1 MRRRT
6 WLPPRNPTKRPRF
19 SRRPVGPTADRVKIG
34 PILPRGVVWNKST
47 LNPPVATG
55 QGYWRLRKPP
65 TAQPSARLH
74 YRLREFGEEIVGC
87 LLGRTVD
94 QALPELGELAADL
107 RLHVIGKERAAVLVG
122 ERHFGAA
129 LGEARDTTLAF
140 AGDAVAV
147 GRIEIGEPHLALP
160 ARLDRTDLD
169 GGDGLELVVG
179 NLVEL
184 LAARDAALEHLGV
197 VELGPNHL
205 AAGGELD
212 LPTHGHGHRRSPS
225 FRRLHIVRRRPER
238 KALSSPSGI
247 ARMGCAR
254 TWRTLNGPL
263 KGSRPGRSA
272 TTNSSSLQARR
283 GQRWPCELR
292 RERPCPRSTPT
303 AVRSMSRSRARNV
316 RPCSCCRIRSAPR
329 LRCGTLRSPPSR
341 STSVSCATTGAAM
354 AVPAAQRGPIRWSAW
369 GATCSRCSTGSASR
383 RSTGAASPWAA
394 WSASGSA
401 PTRPSAS
408 SAWCSPI
415 RRAISRTRPR
425 GTSA

>member
-1 MRRRT
+1 MVVT
-6 WLPPRNPTKRPRF
+6 SAPSICQTKTVQALTALPLTCTTQAPHCDVSQPTCVPV
-19 SRRPVGPTADRVKIG
+19 SRRCSRRNCTSRVRGSTSPVTALPFTVNAAADMASSSKSDQKASFFAPTGGPTADRVKIG

-47 LNPPVATG
+47 LNPPCAAG

-129 LGEARDTTLAF
+129 LGEACDTALAF
-140 AGDAVAV
+140 ARDAVAV

-184 LAARDAALEHLGV
+184 LAAGNAALEHLRV
-197 VELGPNHL
+197 VELGPYHL

-225 FRRLHIVRRRPER
+225 FR
-238 KALSSPSGI
+238 
-247 ARMGCAR
+247 
-254 TWRTLNGPL
+254 
-263 KGSRPGRSA
+263 
-272 TTNSSSLQARR
+272 
-283 GQRWPCELR
+283 
-292 RERPCPRSTPT
+292 
-303 AVRSMSRSRARNV
+303 
-316 RPCSCCRIRSAPR
+316 AP
-329 LRCGTLRSPPSR
+329 
-341 STSVSCATTGAAM
+341 
-354 AVPAAQRGPIRWSAW
+354 I
-369 GATCSRCSTGSASR
+369 
-383 RSTGAASPWAA
+383 
-394 WSASGSA
+394 
-401 PTRPSAS
+401 
-408 SAWCSPI
+408 
-415 RRAISRTRPR
+415 
-425 GTSA
+425 